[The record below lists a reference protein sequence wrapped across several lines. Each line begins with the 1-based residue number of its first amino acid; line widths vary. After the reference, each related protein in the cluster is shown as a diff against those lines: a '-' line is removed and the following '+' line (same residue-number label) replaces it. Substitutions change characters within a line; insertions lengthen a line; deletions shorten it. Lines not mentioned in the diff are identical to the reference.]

1 MHTLMF
7 LAASATPDPQIPT
20 LRPGLSDDQVGPG
33 FLGFLAM
40 AFIVA
45 IMFFLI
51 RDMVKRVRRVRYR
64 AQVAGGDPSDHGPKA
79 GYEVIPIMTDDAARK
94 AGAAFADTSLTRAE
108 VAAVGPEGVEGAGS
122 AEGAGN
128 PGAGNPGAEGA
139 EGLDGGV
146 SPVNVDKN

>member
-1 MHTLMF
+1 MF

-94 AGAAFADTSLTRAE
+94 AGAAFADTSLTREAG
-108 VAAVGPEGVEGAGS
+108 AAVGPERVEGALGAGGAEGAGS
-122 AEGAGN
+122 VGNLGPEGAG
-128 PGAGNPGAEGA
+128 
-139 EGLDGGV
+139 GLDGGV
-146 SPVNVDKN
+146 SHVNVDKN